1 MDRESEGR
9 GMDRPSGGSSS
20 PARRSP
26 RNRTI
31 GIIGKSTLTD
41 EEKATLTFVGR
52 AIARLGHKL
61 ALVPAKGT
69 ADRVREGFESEGGE
83 TVVLERDVIGQ
94 ADHTLIYPDR
104 RLLTRLR
111 ATYPDLNERTDVL
124 VIREDQLEEWKWAVI
139 TTLEE
144 RNVPVPE

>member
-1 MDRESEGR
+1 MDKQGESR
-9 GMDRPSGGSSS
+9 GMDGPGDGPSR

-31 GIIGKSTLTD
+31 GIVGKSVLTD

-61 ALVPAKGT
+61 AFVPAKGT

-94 ADHTLIYPDR
+94 ADHTLVYPDK

-111 ATYPDLNERTDVL
+111 TTYPDLTTRADVL
-124 VIREDQLEEWKWAVI
+124 VIREDQLEEWKDAVV
-139 TTLEE
+139 TTMNE
-144 RNVPVPE
+144 RNVPIPE